1 MITEVIKLNKE
12 DIKNKIYTIRGQKV
26 MLDFHLAEIY
36 GYTTKAFNQQ
46 VLRNIDKFDDDFRFQ
61 LTMNEYDCLRSQIVT
76 PKIGVENRGGRRY
89 LPYAFTESGIYMLM
103 TVLKGD
109 LAVKQS
115 KMLIRLFKEMKDFII
130 ENNYVTYNDFY
141 KLSLNVN
148 ENIERIENKID
159 NDLVSKKELNIII
172 EELTDIKIP
181 KEYLILDGKKVEGIL
196 AYKEIYSF
204 AKKSIYI
211 IDNYISLKTL
221 VLLKDINKD
230 VKIIIFSDNIG
241 NGLSN
246 MEYLDFTREYH
257 LNIKF
262 IKTNDLYHD
271 RYIII
276 DYQTNGEK
284 IYHSGPSSKDVG
296 KRIATIVTVSDN
308 MIYHGLIDDLFNNK
322 DLILK

>member
-1 MITEVIKLNKE
+1 MITEVINLNKE

-46 VLRNIDKFDDDFRFQ
+46 VQRNIDKFDDDFRFQ

-76 PKIGVENRGGRRY
+76 SKIGAENRGGRRY
-89 LPYAFTESGIYMLM
+89 IPYAFTESGIYMLM

-141 KLSLNVN
+141 KLSSNVSDD
-148 ENIERIENKID
+148 IERIENKID

-181 KEYLILDGKKVEGIL
+181 KEYLILNGKKVEGVL
-196 AYKEIYSF
+196 AYKEIYSL

-221 VLLKDINKD
+221 VLLKDISKN
-230 VKIIIFSDNIG
+230 VEIIIFSDNIG
-241 NGLSN
+241 NGLSEI
-246 MEYLDFTREYH
+246 EYLDFSREYQ

-262 IKTNDLYHD
+262 IKTDDLYHD
-271 RYIII
+271 RYIVI
-276 DYQTNGEK
+276 DYQTKGEM

-308 MIYHGLIDDLFNNK
+308 RIYHSLIDDLFKNK

>member
-1 MITEVIKLNKE
+1 MNDLLNIE
-12 DIKNKIYTIRGQKV
+12 NKILIIRGQQV
-26 MLDFHLAEIY
+26 MLDRDLAEIY
-36 GYTTKAFNQQ
+36 GYSTKAFNQQ
-46 VLRNIDKFDDDFRFQ
+46 VKNNIEKFPDDMMFQ
-61 LTMNEYDCLRSQIVT
+61 LTNEEFSYFLRSKFLT
-76 PKIGVENRGGRRY
+76 SNGRGGNRY
-89 LPYAFTESGIYMLM
+89 LPFVFTEQGIYMLM

-221 VLLKDINKD
+221 VLLKDINKN
-230 VKIIIFSDNIG
+230 VEIIIFSDNIG

-246 MEYLDFTREYH
+246 IEYLDFTREYH

-296 KRIATIVTVSDN
+296 KRIATIVTVTDN
-308 MIYHGLIDDLFNNK
+308 KIYHSLIDELFKNK